1 MLCVYTRTFQIFQR
15 VFPYQASFLPYICI
29 LCTHTGNGNFMAV
42 RERGKFYRILT
53 NASVFQ
59 DFLYYLTDEKL
70 ESSKAFIYSN
80 VTHTDKTLLT
90 QKCFTAVFSSV
101 WWIYFMHSA
110 TD

>member
-1 MLCVYTRTFQIFQR
+1 MEILWLCEREL
-15 VFPYQASFLPYICI
+15 SFIEYLQM
-29 LCTHTGNGNFMAV
+29 H
-42 RERGKFYRILT
+42 
-53 NASVFQ
+53 VFQ

-70 ESSKAFIYSN
+70 ESSKAFIYSH

-90 QKCFTAVFSSV
+90 QKWFTAVLSSV